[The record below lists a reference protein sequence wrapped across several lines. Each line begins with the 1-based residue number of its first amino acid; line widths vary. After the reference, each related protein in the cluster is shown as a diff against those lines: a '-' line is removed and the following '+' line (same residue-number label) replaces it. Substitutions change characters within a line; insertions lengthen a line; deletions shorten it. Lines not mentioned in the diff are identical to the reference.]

1 MTARAAR
8 RTYPQVDPGAAGLLN
23 VRLGRAPARATVG
36 QALGLARLRS
46 AALIRVGETGWV
58 LREDLNRAQSLG
70 LDALPA
76 AAVARGLPAVGI
88 DESEVRVRRLLASG
102 APAVI
107 VRDRRGPVGAV
118 TPPPGRAASSLLGRW
133 FVERL
138 PEGARTILEAATGL
152 AAEQGGRAFLAG
164 GTVRDTVRGTATA
177 QHGRDIDIIIEGDG
191 VMVARALAAAL
202 GLSSE
207 RAPLEHGRFLTASLT
222 WPPDRRV
229 DVATAR
235 SERYERPGALPR
247 VLPATIG
254 QDLARRDF
262 TINAMAVELGPEGFG
277 LLDPFGGRD
286 DLGRRRLRV
295 LHPLSFVEDPTRIF
309 RAARYGARLGF
320 SLETWTARAQTLA
333 LRLGPYPALS
343 GQRLAAEIDLIL
355 ADDRPELALRRL
367 GIAGAFRLL
376 DSRFR
381 FTRLT
386 AARMGTLPRG
396 LAWLR
401 GRSLHVAP
409 LELAALVLAADQIP
423 DVASM
428 LLGRL
433 GFTGEPR
440 ARLERAL
447 AEWREVASRVERARR
462 PSERA
467 GPLWDRSDVELAWL
481 AFVGRAAARSAVEWF
496 LASAR
501 GVRPALSG
509 DDVIGLGVPRGAEVA
524 WVLRALRD
532 ARLNSAVVDRDGEA
546 MCVQDWV
553 NQKGGMA
560 WLQSSSS

>member
-1 MTARAAR
+1 
-8 RTYPQVDPGAAGLLN
+8 
-23 VRLGRAPARATVG
+23 
-36 QALGLARLRS
+36 
-46 AALIRVGETGWV
+46 VGEAGWV

-88 DESEVRVRRLLASG
+88 DESEVRVRRLVAAG

-107 VRDRRGPVGAV
+107 VRDRRGPVGGV
-118 TPPPGRAASSLLGRW
+118 MPPPGRAAASALLGRW

-138 PEGARTILEAATGL
+138 PAAARAILETVTRL
-152 AAEQGGRAFLAG
+152 AAEQGARAFLAG
-164 GTVRDTVRGTATA
+164 GTVRDAVRGTGAA
-177 QHGRDIDIIIEGDG
+177 PSGRDIDIVIEGDG
-191 VMVARALAAAL
+191 VTVARALAAAL
-202 GLSSE
+202 GRSSE

-222 WPPDRRV
+222 WPPDTRV

-262 TINAMAVELGPEGFG
+262 TINAMAVELESGGFG

-286 DLGRRRLRV
+286 DLKRRRLRV

-320 SLETWTARAQTLA
+320 GLETWTARAQTLA

-343 GQRLAAEIDLIL
+343 GQRLAAEIALIL
-355 ADDRPELALRRL
+355 DDDRPELALRRL
-367 GIAGAFRLL
+367 GQAGAFRLL
-376 DSRFR
+376 DHRFR

-386 AARMGTLPRG
+386 AVRVGALPRG

-401 GRSLHVAP
+401 ARNLAVTP
-409 LELAALVLAADQIP
+409 LDLAALVLAADQVP
-423 DVASM
+423 DVASL

-447 AEWREVASRVERARR
+447 AEWRDLASRVRRARR

-467 GPLWDRSDVELAWL
+467 RPLWDRSDVELAWL
-481 AFVGRAAARSAVEWF
+481 AIVGGAAARSAVEWF

-501 GVRPALSG
+501 GVRPVLSG

-524 WVLRALRD
+524 WALQALRD
-532 ARLNSAVVDRDGEA
+532 ARLDGGVVDRDGEA

-553 NQKGGMA
+553 DRKGGMA
-560 WLQSSSS
+560 WLPSSSS

>member
-1 MTARAAR
+1 MSVARG
-8 RTYPQVDPGAAGLLN
+8 TYPQVDPGAGGLLN

-46 AALIRVGETGWV
+46 AALIRVGATGWA

-76 AAVARGLPAVGI
+76 AAVARGLPAVGV
-88 DESEVRVRRLLASG
+88 DESEVKVRRLVAAG

-118 TPPPGRAASSLLGRW
+118 MPRPGRAAASALLGRW

-138 PEGARTILEAATGL
+138 PATARTVLETVTRL
-152 AAEQGGRAFLAG
+152 AAEQGARAFLAG
-164 GTVRDTVRGTATA
+164 GTVRDAVRGTGAA
-177 QHGRDIDIIIEGDG
+177 PSGRDIDIVIEGDG
-191 VMVARALAAAL
+191 LTVARALAAAL
-202 GLSSE
+202 GSSE

-262 TINAMAVELGPEGFG
+262 TINAMAVELESGGFG

-286 DLGRRRLRV
+286 DLKRRRLRV

-320 SLETWTARAQTLA
+320 GLETGTARAQTLA

-343 GQRLAAEIDLIL
+343 GQRLAAEIALIL
-355 ADDRPELALRRL
+355 DDDRPELALRRL
-367 GIAGAFRLL
+367 GLSGAFRLL
-376 DSRFR
+376 DQRFR

-386 AARMGTLPRG
+386 AVRVGALPRG

-401 GRSLHVAP
+401 ARNLAVTP
-409 LELAALVLAADQIP
+409 LDLAALVLAADQLP
-423 DVASM
+423 DVASL

-447 AEWREVASRVERARR
+447 AEWRDLARRVKRARR

-467 GPLWDRSDVELAWL
+467 SPLWDRSDVELAWL
-481 AFVGRAAARSAVEWF
+481 ALVGGAAARSAAEWF

-501 GVRPALSG
+501 GVRPVLSG

-532 ARLNSAVVDRDGEA
+532 ARLDGDVVDRDGEA

-553 NQKGGMA
+553 DRKGGVA
-560 WLQSSSS
+560 WLPSSSS